1 MKELD
6 DIYCM
11 ICNEEFQGK
20 RPTPGES
27 VDCPNCGATGH
38 GTYDGTED
46 MNHDIEWYEKKM

>member
-1 MKELD
+1 
-6 DIYCM
+6 M

-46 MNHDIEWYEKKM
+46 MNYDIEWYEKKT